1 MSVAV
6 LKPQI
11 GGQTRAF
18 LAQAKKLLIDGEW
31 VDAVSGKTFA
41 VEDPATQETIAHV
54 AEGDAADIDKAVAAA
69 RRAFESGPWATMLP
83 AERAKLVWRLGDIL
97 EAHADELAELEALD
111 NGKPITAARRDDVGG
126 SINMFRYMSGWAT
139 RLTGETIP
147 VSSPGNWFAYSV
159 REPVGVVGQIIPWNF
174 PLMMAAWKLAPA
186 LAAGCTIV
194 LKPAEQTPLSAIR
207 LGELVMEAGFPKGV
221 LNIVTGFGETARA
234 RLSSH
239 PDVDKVAVTGST
251 EVGKLIVKAAAG
263 NLKRVSLELGGKSP
277 QVVFPD
283 ARLDNAVAGTASAIF
298 YNMGQCC
305 TAGSRLFAHKKVFDQ
320 IVEGLTSEAAKLK
333 IGHGLDPETTLGPL
347 VSDEQ
352 HQKVQGF
359 LESGRSE
366 GAEVVTGGGV
376 HGNRGY
382 FIQPTVLANTNRD
395 MRVVR
400 EEIFGP
406 VICVQPFEE
415 DDLDGIAKFANDTE
429 YGLSASIWTQ
439 DLTKAHTLA
448 RKIRAG
454 TVWVNTHNWGDA
466 ALPFGGYKQSGWGRE
481 MGKEVLEHYLET
493 KAVGVRLV

>member
-194 LKPAEQTPLSAIR
+194 LKPAEQTPLSALR

-239 PDVDKVAVTGST
+239 PDVDKVAFTGST

>member
-54 AEGDAADIDKAVAAA
+54 AEGDAADIDKAVAVA

-194 LKPAEQTPLSAIR
+194 LKPAEQTPLSALR

-221 LNIVTGFGETARA
+221 LNIVTGFGETAGA

-239 PDVDKVAVTGST
+239 PDVDKVAFTGST

-481 MGKEVLEHYLET
+481 MGKEVMEHYTET